1 MKKIILSISI
11 LLIINTVSAQEEKL
25 SKEKFDAYK
34 KLYLTDKLDLDPETE
49 TEFWNTYKSYEDS
62 LYKLRKNN
70 KDNLRKNLRNISPSD
85 DEFARLID
93 DYMNFEKRKIDIR
106 GKLITELKEVM
117 SFRKTYM
124 LFRYEEDFRRD
135 MMEKLRKSRKE
146 KQN

>member
-49 TEFWNTYKSYEDS
+49 TEFWNAYKSYEDS

-135 MMEKLRKSRKE
+135 MMEKLSKSKKE
-146 KQN
+146 N